1 MPGANCSIF
10 GCNTSRRMVGLGI
23 FKIPSG
29 DDEFNTK
36 WRNKLLDIVTKNRVV
51 DSAMLER
58 INKKRIFICE
68 LHFTENLFYISPRR
82 TMLLPGALPTLRLPK
97 KTSLSYILT
106 PQNVSYIHEQQLKKQ
121 QEKNNFSK
129 SVESDDESNDCFPCE
144 ATTNDYN
151 DICHSV
157 ATTNDYND
165 ICHSVTTTNDY
176 NDSCHSVTTTNDYTN
191 EQNIREDGNNYL
203 SDSSLKSEDILKEND
218 FSYKSK
224 IDKNN
229 DTKIITIDKNNDT
242 KIIAIDKTNDTK
254 IITIDKTNDT
264 TIITIGGK
272 NIDCFEN

>member
-157 ATTNDYND
+157 
-165 ICHSVTTTNDY
+165 
-176 NDSCHSVTTTNDYTN
+176 TTTNDYTN

-218 FSYKSK
+218 FSYESK

-242 KIIAIDKTNDTK
+242 KIITIDKTNDTK

-264 TIITIGGK
+264 KIITIGGK
-272 NIDCFEN
+272 NIDCF